1 MVNSVPPNSS
11 SIVPANNQNF
21 EIFSL
26 IWLDQDVESQYI
38 QNAENKLRSNI
49 NLIKK
54 FLYVKKCQQYV
65 EDLSPADRVV
75 MIVSGGLGQQIVPS
89 IHKLRQVISIYVYC
103 MNKERNKRWSK
114 YFTKVKGVINEV
126 DELVS
131 QINTDRQI
139 QRNLD
144 EPFSHNLF
152 NVNCGNGTSTSDIN
166 GKFIFSQVL
175 IDCILRIKSNEEDK
189 NELITCC
196 KQYYAGSCMTM
207 NHLDEFEK
215 TYSPD
220 KVLWWYSRESFFYN
234 VLNRALR
241 NENIHIIF
249 LFREFISDIYH
260 QLKEYQ
266 VKTPITTYR
275 CQLMSSDELKTM
287 KASVGHFISV
297 NSFFS
302 TSASAKEA
310 RSFIHT
316 FFIRDNLEP
325 VLFEFNGEFEVVL
338 CLVLYFVWTAEDA
351 HGLKEVFLHIKKQY
365 SEEDVN
371 LGTCA
376 KLLWKLGKF
385 NLAELYYMR
394 FLKMFPP
401 NDPLVGKIYENLCEL
416 ASQTGDYDKS
426 IDLHK
431 KCIEHEKLNRLG
443 CSIDGHNAS
452 HHIVFPTIPVNARWA
467 QHGVTVA
474 GELQND
480 DMTYQLC
487 LPYSFC
493 IDDDSQTMIIADYGN
508 DRIVQLKMNS
518 RNGEIL
524 AGGGGV
530 GTQLDQLNQ
539 PTDVIIDK
547 KTNSLIICDRQN
559 RRYLRWSLSKGTV
572 QGEILFDNIRC
583 WGLAIDDQNNVYI
596 SDTEKH
602 AVIRYTMNDKNG
614 TIVAGG
620 QGRGAALNQ
629 LNNPTYIFVDQ
640 QQNVYVSER
649 GNHRVTKWKKGASQG
664 IVVAGGHGQGKL
676 LTQVSQPEGLFVD
689 TSGTCND
696 K

>member
-1 MVNSVPPNSS
+1 
-11 SIVPANNQNF
+11 
-21 EIFSL
+21 
-26 IWLDQDVESQYI
+26 
-38 QNAENKLRSNI
+38 
-49 NLIKK
+49 
-54 FLYVKKCQQYV
+54 
-65 EDLSPADRVV
+65 
-75 MIVSGGLGQQIVPS
+75 
-89 IHKLRQVISIYVYC
+89 
-103 MNKERNKRWSK
+103 
-114 YFTKVKGVINEV
+114 
-126 DELVS
+126 
-131 QINTDRQI
+131 
-139 QRNLD
+139 
-144 EPFSHNLF
+144 
-152 NVNCGNGTSTSDIN
+152 
-166 GKFIFSQVL
+166 
-175 IDCILRIKSNEEDK
+175 
-189 NELITCC
+189 
-196 KQYYAGSCMTM
+196 M

-325 VLFEFNGEFEVVL
+325 VLFEITADPHVATNKPFADISIFSEFNGESEVVFMLGSIFRLDSVRRSSDHKLWVIQMTL
-338 CLVLYFVWTAEDA
+338 CSEDA
-351 HGLKEVFLHIKKQY
+351 H
-365 SEEDVN
+365 
-371 LGTCA
+371 
-376 KLLWKLGKF
+376 
-385 NLAELYYMR
+385 
-394 FLKMFPP
+394 
-401 NDPLVGKIYENLCEL
+401 

-480 DMTYQLC
+480 YMTYQLC

-559 RRYLRWSLSKGTV
+559 RRCLRWSLSKGTV

-689 TSGTCND
+689 TSGTVYVVDSWNHRVTLWPKEAKQGTVIAGGNGQGNTSNQLNSPVGLSFDEHGNLYVADCGND
-696 K
+696 RIQCFSFE

>member
-1 MVNSVPPNSS
+1 MLGSIFRLDSVRRSS
-11 SIVPANNQNF
+11 
-21 EIFSL
+21 
-26 IWLDQDVESQYI
+26 D
-38 QNAENKLRSNI
+38 
-49 NLIKK
+49 
-54 FLYVKKCQQYV
+54 
-65 EDLSPADRVV
+65 
-75 MIVSGGLGQQIVPS
+75 
-89 IHKLRQVISIYVYC
+89 HKLWVI
-103 MNKERNKRWSK
+103 
-114 YFTKVKGVINEV
+114 
-126 DELVS
+126 
-131 QINTDRQI
+131 Q
-139 QRNLD
+139 
-144 EPFSHNLF
+144 
-152 NVNCGNGTSTSDIN
+152 
-166 GKFIFSQVL
+166 
-175 IDCILRIKSNEEDK
+175 
-189 NELITCC
+189 
-196 KQYYAGSCMTM
+196 MT
-207 NHLDEFEK
+207 
-215 TYSPD
+215 
-220 KVLWWYSRESFFYN
+220 
-234 VLNRALR
+234 
-241 NENIHIIF
+241 
-249 LFREFISDIYH
+249 
-260 QLKEYQ
+260 
-266 VKTPITTYR
+266 
-275 CQLMSSDELKTM
+275 
-287 KASVGHFISV
+287 
-297 NSFFS
+297 
-302 TSASAKEA
+302 
-310 RSFIHT
+310 
-316 FFIRDNLEP
+316 
-325 VLFEFNGEFEVVL
+325 L
-338 CLVLYFVWTAEDA
+338 CSEDA

-401 NDPLVGKIYENLCEL
+401 NDLLVGKIYENLCEL

-480 DMTYQLC
+480 YMTYQLC

-547 KTNSLIICDRQN
+547 KTNSLIMCDRQN
-559 RRYLRWSLSKGTV
+559 RRCLRWSLSKGTV
-572 QGEILFDNIRC
+572 RGEILFDNIRC

-649 GNHRVTKWKKGASQG
+649 GNHRVTKWEKGASQG

-689 TSGTCND
+689 TSGTVYVVDSWNHRVTLWPKEAKQGTVIAGGNGQGNTSNQLNSPVGLSFDEHGNLYVADCGND
-696 K
+696 RIQCFSFE

>member
-11 SIVPANNQNF
+11 SIVPANNQNV

-54 FLYVKKCQQYV
+54 FLDVKKCQQYV

-75 MIVSGGLGQQIVPS
+75 MIVSGDLGQQIVPS

-114 YFTKVKGVINEV
+114 YLTKVKGVINEV

-144 EPFSHNLF
+144 EPFS
-152 NVNCGNGTSTSDIN
+152 T
-166 GKFIFSQVL
+166 IFS
-175 IDCILRIKSNEEDK
+175 I
-189 NELITCC
+189 
-196 KQYYAGSCMTM
+196 
-207 NHLDEFEK
+207 
-215 TYSPD
+215 
-220 KVLWWYSRESFFYN
+220 
-234 VLNRALR
+234 
-241 NENIHIIF
+241 
-249 LFREFISDIYH
+249 
-260 QLKEYQ
+260 
-266 VKTPITTYR
+266 
-275 CQLMSSDELKTM
+275 
-287 KASVGHFISV
+287 
-297 NSFFS
+297 
-302 TSASAKEA
+302 
-310 RSFIHT
+310 
-316 FFIRDNLEP
+316 DNLEP
-325 VLFEFNGEFEVVL
+325 VLFEITADPHVTTNKPFADISIFSEFNGESEVVFMLGSIFRLDSVRRSSDHKLWVIQMTL
-338 CLVLYFVWTAEDA
+338 CSEDA
-351 HGLKEVFLHIKKQY
+351 H
-365 SEEDVN
+365 
-371 LGTCA
+371 
-376 KLLWKLGKF
+376 
-385 NLAELYYMR
+385 
-394 FLKMFPP
+394 
-401 NDPLVGKIYENLCEL
+401 
-416 ASQTGDYDKS
+416 
-426 IDLHK
+426 
-431 KCIEHEKLNRLG
+431 
-443 CSIDGHNAS
+443 
-452 HHIVFPTIPVNARWA
+452 VFPTIPVNARWA

-480 DMTYQLC
+480 YMTYQLC

-559 RRYLRWSLSKGTV
+559 RRCLRWSLSKGTV

-620 QGRGAALNQ
+620 QDTSG
-629 LNNPTYIFVDQ
+629 T
-640 QQNVYVSER
+640 VYVVDSW
-649 GNHRVTKWKKGASQG
+649 NHRVTLWPKEAKQG
-664 IVVAGGHGQGKL
+664 TVIAGGNGQGNTSNQL
-676 LTQVSQPEGLFVD
+676 NSPVGLSFDEHGNLYVAD
-689 TSGTCND
+689 CGND
-696 K
+696 RIQCFSFE

>member
-11 SIVPANNQNF
+11 SIVPANNQNV

-26 IWLDQDVESQYI
+26 IWLDQYVESQYI

-54 FLYVKKCQQYV
+54 FLDVKKCQQYV

-114 YFTKVKGVINEV
+114 YFTKVKGVINEL

-144 EPFSHNLF
+144 EPFS
-152 NVNCGNGTSTSDIN
+152 T
-166 GKFIFSQVL
+166 IFS
-175 IDCILRIKSNEEDK
+175 I
-189 NELITCC
+189 
-196 KQYYAGSCMTM
+196 
-207 NHLDEFEK
+207 
-215 TYSPD
+215 
-220 KVLWWYSRESFFYN
+220 
-234 VLNRALR
+234 ALR

-275 CQLMSSDELKTM
+275 CQLMSSDELKTL

-325 VLFEFNGEFEVVL
+325 VLFEITADPHVATNKPFADISIFSEFNGESEVVL

-371 LGTCA
+371 LGTYA

-452 HHIVFPTIPVNARWA
+452 HHIVFPTIPANARWA

-474 GELQND
+474 GEFQND

-493 IDDDSQTMIIADYGN
+493 IDDDSQTMIIDDYGN

-547 KTNSLIICDRQN
+547 KTNSLIMCDRQN
-559 RRYLRWSLSKGTV
+559 RRCLRWSLSKGTV

-649 GNHRVTKWKKGASQG
+649 GNHRVTKWKMGASQG

-689 TSGTCND
+689 TSGTVYVVDSWNHRVTLWPKEAKQGTVIAGGNGQGNTSNQLNSPVGLSFDEHGNLYVADCGND
-696 K
+696 RIQCFSFE